1 MSPVQ
6 PELLAVTQDPGTVT
20 GLPGRGRRRG
30 EDPNCGLEDGETWL
44 KPEGAA
50 AVGIPRGPLEQTP
63 PNPIPN
69 PAGFSRGPGQGDR
82 LSSGRGRLLATGL
95 EAKVY
100 KQSPGTHT
108 QSRPRAAWQEGAP
121 PTRSATSLRR
131 LPNTRAARAGS
142 NPGGDWLCYQK
153 LREMLGRSLSCSFG
167 KELEGSQP
175 VAMGNGRTRRRSY

>member
-153 LREMLGRSLSCSFG
+153 LREMRRKKSQLLFWERAGGQPACCHG
-167 KELEGSQP
+167 K
-175 VAMGNGRTRRRSY
+175 RTH